1 MQKRLRKKWIYI
13 SVGLVLLLLGLVGLS
28 WKLNFSPEVDAAII
42 SSLFSTLLFCG
53 TIVVNTVLTSEALK
67 LGPKTQLLMQERLA
81 LYKELSTIMHDLN
94 QALLAYFFLK
104 KQEYRSQ
111 IIESHFRLRTFRRK
125 SMWILPEDIL
135 ATLSKIQS
143 LFSVSQ
149 TGGILFNPKCL
160 ETREVAIQFSNL
172 YQSLVN
178 QMRDELDIQTIS
190 DVINH
195 KVYKMNQPV
204 EGIDSAT
211 VAVGGKGMVRK

>member
-1 MQKRLRKKWIYI
+1 
-13 SVGLVLLLLGLVGLS
+13 
-28 WKLNFSPEVDAAII
+28 
-42 SSLFSTLLFCG
+42 
-53 TIVVNTVLTSEALK
+53 
-67 LGPKTQLLMQERLA
+67 
-81 LYKELSTIMHDLN
+81 
-94 QALLAYFFLK
+94 
-104 KQEYRSQ
+104 
-111 IIESHFRLRTFRRK
+111 
-125 SMWILPEDIL
+125 MWILPEDIL

-195 KVYKMNQPV
+195 KVYKLNQPV